1 MKITYLVFDETTQ
14 GRLRVATKDEWKR
27 IMEQNRALPREQRR
41 FFIEDCIHE
50 GSELDCIFIES
61 TKEDYDK
68 WHREAQKK
76 YRKKQHFDGVT
87 VVSIDLE
94 ETEDSGMALI
104 GKLGDN
110 LDWEMRMLSDIRM
123 RELRQALR
131 NWKPWSSEMLELYLD
146 GRQLQAA
153 KIMSTCHGIS
163 EQMVRRRKKEFEAY
177 VADFLK

>member
-1 MKITYLVFDETTQ
+1 
-14 GRLRVATKDEWKR
+14 
-27 IMEQNRALPREQRR
+27 
-41 FFIEDCIHE
+41 
-50 GSELDCIFIES
+50 
-61 TKEDYDK
+61 
-68 WHREAQKK
+68 
-76 YRKKQHFDGVT
+76 
-87 VVSIDLE
+87 
-94 ETEDSGMALI
+94 MALI

-131 NWKPWSSEMLELYLD
+131 NWKPWASEMLELYLD

-177 VADFLK
+177 V